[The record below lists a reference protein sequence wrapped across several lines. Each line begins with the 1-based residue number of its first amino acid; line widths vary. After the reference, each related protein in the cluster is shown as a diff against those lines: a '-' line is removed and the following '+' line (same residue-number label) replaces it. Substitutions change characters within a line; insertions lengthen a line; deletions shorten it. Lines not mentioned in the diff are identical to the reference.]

1 MNILFSLFAEEEPL
15 IEAAPAVN
23 EAANVSKNVLEDP
36 VWGPIILVAVFIVA
50 SVLGY
55 IIIKKVPSLLHTPLM
70 SGMNALSG
78 VTGLGALIAGIVCA
92 INSEFIMM
100 AIAFCAAAFA
110 MINVAGGFAVTHK
123 MLRMF
128 NKKNKEGDN
137 A

>member
-1 MNILFSLFAEEEPL
+1 METILTH
-15 IEAAPAVN
+15 
-23 EAANVSKNVLEDP
+23 P
-36 VWGPIILVAVFIVA
+36 VWGPVILVVVFAVA

-78 VTGLGALIAGIVCA
+78 VTVLGALIAGAVLAANKQIVPM
-92 INSEFIMM
+92 I
-100 AIAFCAAAFA
+100 IALLAAALA

-128 NKKNKEGDN
+128 NKKGKED
-137 A
+137 AKE